1 MVKEGGGGG
10 CCGEVDMIS
19 DMKMS
24 KWLKPASLRDCY
36 ASLVLSDEF
45 NVLAT
50 SKVGTQVL
58 PGFSYML
65 TTKAR
70 EKH

>member
-1 MVKEGGGGG
+1 M
-10 CCGEVDMIS
+10 
-19 DMKMS
+19 
-24 KWLKPASLRDCY
+24 RDSY

-58 PGFSYML
+58 PGFSYMAYYY
-65 TTKAR
+65 KS
-70 EKH
+70 KVKND